1 MQKKLKPG
9 IVNYPMP
16 IALIGTNNQGK
27 DNFMTDAWFSMVS
40 HTPPMIAVTIGKKLS
55 SDTIR
60 ETGVFSICIPSSRN
74 MVKTDYCG
82 IVSGD
87 SVDKASLFTV
97 FKGETGAPMI
107 EECGINVECRLNHI
121 DANGI
126 NETFIGD
133 IVNIYA
139 DEKILTEG
147 KVDFQRLSPLLLSQ
161 LDAKYYIA
169 TEKVG
174 DAWNEGR
181 KLIEKQD

>member
-1 MQKKLKPG
+1 MQKKLRPG

-16 IALIGTNNQGK
+16 IALIGTSRQGK

-60 ETGVFSICIPSSRN
+60 ETGVFSICIPSSKD

-82 IVSGD
+82 IVDGN
-87 SVDKASLFTV
+87 SVDKASLFTT

-121 DANGI
+121 DTNGM
-126 NETFIGD
+126 NETFVGD
-133 IVNIYA
+133 IINIYV
-139 DEKILTEG
+139 DEEKLTDG
-147 KVDFQRLSPLLLSQ
+147 KVDFQKLSPLILSQ
-161 LDAKYYIA
+161 LDAVYYGITNEA
-169 TEKVG
+169 G
-174 DAWNEGR
+174 NAWNVGR
-181 KLIEKQD
+181 KLIKK

>member
-16 IALIGTNNQGK
+16 IALIGTNSQGK

-60 ETGVFSICIPSSRN
+60 ETGVFSICIPSSKD

-82 IVSGD
+82 MANGD
-87 SVDKASLFTV
+87 SSDKAYLFTV

-121 DANGI
+121 DTNGM
-126 NETFIGD
+126 NETFVGD
-133 IVNIYA
+133 IINIYV
-139 DEKILTEG
+139 DEEKLTDG
-147 KVDFQRLSPLLLSQ
+147 KVDFQKLSPLILSQ
-161 LDAKYYIA
+161 MDAKYYTLSDVA
-169 TEKVG
+169 GK
-174 DAWNEGR
+174 AWSDGR
-181 KLIEKQD
+181 KLIQK